1 MANYAIRKTKVG
13 MCKWAFK
20 VILLWISHFNLYSD
34 ILFLFFT
41 RHMRTHARYETQDQS
56 SLAEGATN
64 LEGGFSQPPADSSKS
79 KTKRPPSWIDEDDKG
94 V

>member
-1 MANYAIRKTKVG
+1 
-13 MCKWAFK
+13 
-20 VILLWISHFNLYSD
+20 
-34 ILFLFFT
+34 
-41 RHMRTHARYETQDQS
+41 MRTHARYETQDQS